1 MRLTGFY
8 TEPFQL
14 LPLLFKERAGVRFAT
29 LSVESNHSSSLPS
42 PLRGE
47 GAKPKSKTNPTETA
61 RLKCLKTAVK
71 NGAEREVRD
80 LWLES
85 RGEGTA

>member
-47 GAKPKSKTNPTETA
+47 GAKPKSKAKATEMA
-61 RLKCLKTAVK
+61 RLKSLKTALK
-71 NGAEREVRD
+71 NGAERMVRD
-80 LWLES
+80 QRLE
-85 RGEGTA
+85 A